1 MAKIAQLKQ
10 ANEQVFP
17 QTITPAIAVVG
28 KAKLLSE
35 YLTALEG
42 SLGQDETYAA
52 NSNATYISGAT
63 SMNNA
68 DVILD
73 TELKKVADQVAANT
87 IVANDK
93 SVVVAP
99 ITSGDDSGKTGIN
112 VNIKSGEGVIKLDSN
127 GNGGIYTDLDL
138 VKITNGLP
146 ATVKER
152 YQLLDSNDTQI
163 GVNIDVAKDSHIVS
177 INYISGSTDPHYQ
190 NLEYVYIDASGVT
203 QTTYVDM
210 SQLVLEAEF
219 ASGITITNHIAH
231 GVVDST
237 SEKDSQETPAAFL
250 TVGADGFKVSGI
262 KDEIDRK
269 INALDA
275 SVSGQNNSVKVT
287 VVEADGKLTS
297 TTVEV
302 TDASVTFDDE
312 TSGLT
317 IDGNSTD
324 IVTKAGADAIKSYV
338 DAKTGALDSNVT
350 GQTTDGFI
358 KVEVDQVN
366 GALNYVH
373 VTGTTQAVASADD
386 SNKGLAEASD
396 VKEYV
401 DGQIES
407 LDANVS
413 GENGA
418 VKVQV
423 VEANGVITNVNVTAT
438 TANMADAGLTGTE
451 LAKTKDVK
459 DYVDSAA
466 TKNTIID
473 SADIDATVAAT
484 GTTLA
489 IKYGAITSDGARA
502 VSGATIYDYSV
513 TVDSFGTEYT
523 GTWPNIEVKG
533 Q

>member
-28 KAKLLSE
+28 RAKLLSE
-35 YLTALEG
+35 YLTSLEG
-42 SLGQDETYAA
+42 SLGQNETYAA
-52 NSNATYISGAT
+52 NSSATYISGAT

-87 IVANDK
+87 IVAKDK
-93 SVVVAP
+93 SVVVSSIAE
-99 ITSGDDSGKTGIN
+99 GDDAGKTGIN

-138 VKITNGLP
+138 VKITDGLP

-177 INYISGSTDPHYQ
+177 ITYITDSGDTHYQ
-190 NLEYVYIDASGVT
+190 NLKYEYIDASGNT

-219 ASGITITNHIAH
+219 ASGVTADASGIVH
-231 GVVDST
+231 GVVDPA

-250 TVGADGFKVSGI
+250 TVGANGFKVSGI

-275 SVSGQNNSVKVT
+275 NESGATNYIKVE
-287 VVEADGKLTS
+287 VDQADGKITGVTVSDIKAVVATS
-297 TTVEV
+297 GAME
-302 TDASVTFDDE
+302 SLDE
-312 TSGLT
+312 TGHL
-317 IDGNSTD
+317 
-324 IVTKAGADAIKSYV
+324 ADAKAVKDYV
-338 DAKTGALDSNVT
+338 DAKTGSLDSNVS
-350 GQTTDGFI
+350 GQTADGFI
-358 KVEVDQVN
+358 KVEVDQAD

-396 VKEYV
+396 VKAYV
-401 DGQIES
+401 DGQIDA

-413 GENGA
+413 GESGA

-459 DYVDSAA
+459 EYVDSAITQA
-466 TKNTIID
+466 TIND
-473 SADIDATVAAT
+473 SDDIDATVDAT

-489 IKYGAITSDGARA
+489 INYGAITSNGARA
-502 VSGATIYDYSV
+502 VSGATIYNYSV
-513 TVDSFGTEYT
+513 TVDSFGTTYT
-523 GTWPNIEVKG
+523 GTWPNIVAG
-533 Q
+533 